1 MAAIPTVRRRMLG
14 LELRRL
20 RERLDLTAEDASDRM
35 GWHPTKM
42 SRVEAGRSGVRPHE
56 LTRLLDT
63 YDVTDTDVRDGL
75 AELSKNAKVRVW
87 WTPYNDVLTQRYS
100 SYIVFE
106 AEAVSARNFEAA
118 LIPGLLQTP
127 DYARAITR
135 ALEPSLTVAEVN
147 ALVDVRIQRQSAAFN
162 REDPLKL
169 WCIVD
174 ESALRRKVGGP
185 PVMLKQLR
193 HLLEATEQPHI
204 TFQAMSYEAGA
215 HAGLLGSF
223 VHLGF
228 PVPGDLD
235 LVYLEGPTSSL
246 YLERDDDLTTY
257 SHAFDLLRASALD
270 TEKSRDLILEIVKD
284 MT

>member
-14 LELRRL
+14 LELRKL
-20 RERLDLTAEDASDRM
+20 REGRDLTSEDASTRM

-42 SRVEAGRSGVRPHE
+42 SRLEGGRSGVRPTE
-56 LTRLLDT
+56 LTRLLDV
-63 YDVTDTDVRDGL
+63 YGVDDHDVREGL
-75 AELSKNAKVRVW
+75 ADLAKNSKVRVW

-100 SYIVFE
+100 NFIVFE
-106 AEAVSARNFEAA
+106 AEAVSARSFQQS

-127 DYARAITR
+127 DYARAVTR
-135 ALEPSLTVAEVN
+135 ALEPALTAAEVN

-169 WCIVD
+169 WCILD
-174 ESALRRKVGGP
+174 ESALRRKVGGSAT
-185 PVMLKQLR
+185 MRKQLNR
-193 HLLEATEQPHI
+193 LLEAAEQPHV
-204 TFQAMSYEAGA
+204 TFQALTYSAGA

-223 VHLGF
+223 VHLEF
-228 PVPGDLD
+228 PVKGDLD

-257 SHAFDLLRASALD
+257 GHAFDLLRASASD
-270 TEKSRDLILEIVKD
+270 VEQSRDLALEIVKD

>member
-14 LELRRL
+14 LELRKL
-20 RERLDLTAEDASDRM
+20 REKRELTAEEASERM
-35 GWHPTKM
+35 AWHPTKM
-42 SRVEAGRSGVRPHE
+42 SRVETGQSGVRPHE
-56 LTRLLDT
+56 LTRLLDM
-63 YDVTDTDVRDGL
+63 YEVDDNDVREGL
-75 AELSKNAKVRVW
+75 AELAKNSKVRVW
-87 WTPYNDVLTQRYS
+87 WSPYNDVLTKRYS
-100 SYIVFE
+100 NYIVFE
-106 AEAVSARNFEAA
+106 AEAVSARSFEAG

-127 DYARAITR
+127 DYARAVTR
-135 ALEPSLTVAEVN
+135 ALEPSLTPAEVN

-174 ESALRRKVGGP
+174 EAALRRRVGGP
-185 PVMLKQLR
+185 AVMRKQLQ
-193 HLLEATEQPHI
+193 HLLENAEQPHI
-204 TFQAMSYEAGA
+204 TFQALAYSAGA

-246 YLERDDDLTTY
+246 YLERDEDLTTY
-257 SHAFDLLRASALD
+257 GHAFDLLRASALD
-270 TEKSRDLILEIVKD
+270 VAKSHKLTLDIAKD